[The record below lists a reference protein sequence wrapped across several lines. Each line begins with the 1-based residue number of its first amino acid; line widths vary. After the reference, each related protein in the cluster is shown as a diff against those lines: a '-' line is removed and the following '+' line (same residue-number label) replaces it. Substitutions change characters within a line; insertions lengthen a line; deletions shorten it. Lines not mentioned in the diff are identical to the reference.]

1 MRYAEAAHL
10 IQSELL
16 VDDVR
21 LVILRPQSDCGPE
34 ANLLGFRP
42 SGELIWTLSPPTDAP
57 AIWDGFVN
65 IWVQED
71 QVWVGSWSGFSLRID
86 HRTGEVVEQ
95 VFTK

>member
-21 LVILRPQSDCGPE
+21 LVILRPQSDRGPE

-42 SGELIWTLSPPTDAP
+42 SGELIWALSPPTADP
-57 AIWDGFVN
+57 AVWDGFVN
-65 IWVQED
+65 LWVQEGR
-71 QVWVGSWSGFSLRID
+71 VWVGSWSGFSLRID

>member
-1 MRYAEAAHL
+1 MRHAEAAHL

-16 VDDVR
+16 VDDVC
-21 LVILRPQSDCGPE
+21 LVILIPQSDRGPE
-34 ANLLGFRP
+34 ANLLGFRF

-57 AIWDGFVN
+57 AVWDGFVN
-65 IWVQED
+65 IWIQED
-71 QVWVGSWSGFSLRID
+71 QVWVGSWSGSSLRID